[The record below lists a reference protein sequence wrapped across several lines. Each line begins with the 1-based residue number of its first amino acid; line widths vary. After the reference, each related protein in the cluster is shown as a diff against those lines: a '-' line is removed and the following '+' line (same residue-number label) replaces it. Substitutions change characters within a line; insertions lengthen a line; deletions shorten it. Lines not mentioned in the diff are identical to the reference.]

1 MRRMQNWA
9 FILRFH
15 SKIMNTSVIFY
26 GVLAENTKHFSG
38 ETKKERDAKIITI
51 NSIIK
56 FVDKI
61 ISFYCNMGTI
71 LGL

>member
-1 MRRMQNWA
+1 M
-9 FILRFH
+9 
-15 SKIMNTSVIFY
+15 FY

-51 NSIIK
+51 NSSIK

-61 ISFYCNMGTI
+61 ISFYCNVATT

>member
-1 MRRMQNWA
+1 
-9 FILRFH
+9 
-15 SKIMNTSVIFY
+15 MNTSVIFY